1 MAIEIGPGWT
11 IGAGISILEPPS
23 GPPESTAGW
32 FGGGYQPASS
42 PKSLS
47 IVDRITYATDTA
59 TASVRGPLSLAR
71 FGLTSTSNTT
81 YGWYAG
87 GYAITRVDRI
97 TYATDTATA
106 SVRGSLIEVA
116 LNLGVYI
123 AAAAGNT
130 TDGWFGGGY
139 ANNAGGGTG
148 VTTVQRI
155 NYATDTAT
163 SSIRG
168 PLTYT
173 LYIGAATGNETNGW
187 FAASLS
193 VESYVQRIT
202 YATDTATASVRGPL
216 SLGRYGL
223 AAAGNTTDGW
233 FAGGQNGGA
242 GGRTSLV
249 NRITYATDTATASV
263 RGPLNSTKYNCAAA
277 GNSTD
282 GWFAGGSAASV
293 NSTVERITYAT
304 DTNTASTRGP
314 LSSARYI
321 FTGSSGIQ

>member
-11 IGAGISILEPPS
+11 IGGGISILEPPS

-32 FGGGYQPASS
+32 FGGGYQPAV
-42 PKSLS
+42 PHSLS
-47 IVDRITYATDTA
+47 SVDRITYATDTA

-71 FGLTSTSNTT
+71 YGLKSTSNTT

-87 GYAITRVDRI
+87 GYAFTRVDRI

-106 SVRGSLIEVA
+106 SVRGSLIEVL
-116 LNLGVYI
+116 LNAGVYI

-139 ANNAGGGTG
+139 GGGGQG

-155 NYATDTAT
+155 TYATDTAT
-163 SSIRG
+163 ASIRG
-168 PLTYT
+168 PLTYN
-173 LYIGAATGNETNGW
+173 LYLGTATGNETNGW
-187 FAASLS
+187 FAASIA

-202 YATDTATASVRGPL
+202 YATDTATASIRGPL

-223 AAAGNTTDGW
+223 AAAGNTTNGW
-233 FAGGQNGGA
+233 FAGGQNSNSA
-242 GGRTSLV
+242 GRTSLV
-249 NRITYATDTATASV
+249 DRITYATDTATASV
-263 RGPLNSTKYNCAAA
+263 RGPLNSTKYDCAAA

-282 GWFAGGSAASV
+282 GWFAGGTAASV

-314 LSSARYI
+314 LSSAKYLL
-321 FTGSSGIQ
+321 TGSSGIQ